1 MRLILVIL
9 ALAGVAAWA
18 FIFASDSADA
28 PSEDPAPEVVSGSTN
43 RGTAT
48 TTNPGTAS
56 TTNPGTG
63 STNPGTGSTMLS
75 PLTPCPGCNQDAGL
89 WTKFTANPPPQLRG
103 KSAALIEASCGRLIY
118 GQEANVRRPAASLMK
133 IVTSMVVVENARPT
147 DIVDIHVN
155 GWRMAAEDGSSIMG
169 LEEGMRLPVEELLYG
184 LLFRSGN
191 DAAVALSD
199 HLGPRAL
206 ELLNAKVKNLGLTD
220 TALQNA
226 HGLDA
231 EGAYSSPFDMAIL
244 GRELLN
250 IPYLRSIVSS
260 KYHATDWSPPG
271 MENGNWF
278 MYIYPGAVG
287 VKTGYTDAAR
297 GTIVSAVER
306 DGRLLILSVFDSS
319 DVFVDSTRVFD
330 WAFANVP
337 AAC

>member
-1 MRLILVIL
+1 MRLILLIL
-9 ALAGVAAWA
+9 ALTGVAVAA
-18 FIFASDSADA
+18 FWCASDSADA
-28 PSEDPAPEVVSGSTN
+28 PSGDMAPEAASGSTN
-43 RGTAT
+43 SAT
-48 TTNPGTAS
+48 GSTNPAGGS
-56 TTNPGTG
+56 TNSGSG
-63 STNPGTGSTMLS
+63 STNPGTGSTNRA
-75 PLTPCPGCNQDAGL
+75 PLTRCPGCNQDASL
-89 WTKFTANPPPQLRG
+89 WTKFTASPPPQLRG
-103 KSAALIEASCGRLIY
+103 KSAALIEASCGRLIF
-118 GQEANVRRPAASLMK
+118 GHEANVHRPAASLMK
-133 IVTSMVVVENARPT
+133 IVTSLVVVENSRPT
-147 DIVDIHVN
+147 DIVDIRVN

-199 HLGPRAL
+199 HLGPRTV
-206 ELLNAKVKNLGLTD
+206 ELLNAKVRSMGLTD

-231 EGAYSSPFDMAIL
+231 EGAYSTPFDMAIL

-250 IPYLRSIVSS
+250 VPYLRSIVSS

-278 MYIYPGAVG
+278 MYVYPGAVG
-287 VKTGYTDAAR
+287 VKTGYTDAAG

-306 DGRLLILSVFDSS
+306 DGRLLIFSVFDSP

-330 WAFANVP
+330 WVFANVP
-337 AAC
+337 PAC

>member
-1 MRLILVIL
+1 
-9 ALAGVAAWA
+9 
-18 FIFASDSADA
+18 
-28 PSEDPAPEVVSGSTN
+28 
-43 RGTAT
+43 
-48 TTNPGTAS
+48 
-56 TTNPGTG
+56 
-63 STNPGTGSTMLS
+63 
-75 PLTPCPGCNQDAGL
+75 
-89 WTKFTANPPPQLRG
+89 
-103 KSAALIEASCGRLIY
+103 
-118 GQEANVRRPAASLMK
+118 
-133 IVTSMVVVENARPT
+133 
-147 DIVDIHVN
+147 
-155 GWRMAAEDGSSIMG
+155 MG
-169 LEEGMRLPVEELLYG
+169 LQEGMRLPVEELLYG

-199 HLGPRAL
+199 HLGPRAVD
-206 ELLNAKVKNLGLTD
+206 LLNAKVKNLGLTD

-250 IPYLRSIVSS
+250 VPYLRSIVSS

-287 VKTGYTDAAR
+287 IKTGYTDAAG

-306 DGRLLILSVFDSS
+306 DGRLLILSVFGSS

-337 AAC
+337 PAC

>member
-9 ALAGVAAWA
+9 ALVGVAAWA
-18 FIFASDSADA
+18 FCSASDSADA
-28 PSEDPAPEVVSGSTN
+28 PSGVIAPEAVSGSTN
-43 RGTAT
+43 SGPGTPIPGSGS
-48 TTNPGTAS
+48 TNPGTAS
-56 TTNPGTG
+56 TNR
-63 STNPGTGSTMLS
+63 S
-75 PLTPCPGCNQDAGL
+75 PLARCPGCNQDASL
-89 WTKFTANPPPQLRG
+89 WTKFTVNPPPQLRG

-118 GQEANVRRPAASLMK
+118 GHEENVRRPAASLMK

-169 LEEGMRLPVEELLYG
+169 LEEGMRLPIEELLYG

-199 HLGPRAL
+199 HLGPRAVD
-206 ELLNAKVKNLGLTD
+206 LLNAKVKNLGLTD

-231 EGAYSSPFDMAIL
+231 EGAYSTPFDMAIL

-250 IPYLRSIVSS
+250 VPYLRSIVSS

-287 VKTGYTDAAR
+287 VKTGYTDAAG

-330 WAFANVP
+330 WAFANIP
-337 AAC
+337 PSC